1 MTTESNPTR
10 RQIKTPPDQFD
21 LWDHTEVKNDLR
33 GFNTCISL
41 IIIIA
46 MCLGLLA
53 FCAPAHAY
61 DYYEA
66 ERRADERQ
74 AEADR
79 RADER
84 QRQADQAAD
93 NRAFWERM
101 ERNNREFD
109 RRYEATF
116 GSAERERRRNGRY

>member
-1 MTTESNPTR
+1 MSTEIKPAR
-10 RQIKTPPDQFD
+10 RQIKTPPDHFD
-21 LWDHTEVKNDLR
+21 LWDQTEVEKELR
-33 GFNTCISL
+33 GFNTFISL
-41 IIIIA
+41 TIIIA
-46 MCLGLLA
+46 VCLSLLT
-53 FCAPAHAY
+53 FCAPSHAY
-61 DYYEA
+61 DRYEA

-109 RRYEATF
+109 RRYEAVGT
-116 GSAERERRRNGRY
+116 ERDPYYRRRGW

>member
-1 MTTESNPTR
+1 MTTEIKPAR
-10 RQIKTPPDQFD
+10 RQIKTPPDHFD
-21 LWDHTEVKNDLR
+21 LWDQTEVEKELR
-33 GFNTCISL
+33 GFNTFISL
-41 IIIIA
+41 TIIIA
-46 MCLGLLA
+46 VCLSLLT
-53 FCAPAHAY
+53 FCAPTHAY

-116 GSAERERRRNGRY
+116 GSAERERRRNGRW